1 MNNRILTSIL
11 FANIFSI
18 PYFFV
23 GNSYEF
29 AYKSASSVYS
39 SYIVLLIFISLIFYI
54 FFLGTTLFFKRKT
67 ILVLE
72 IFSIF
77 FSIFVVK
84 AFIYTSTFPTFS
96 IFLSK
101 FGISF
106 DGAVNKVIVL
116 SGIIILF
123 SVLSF
128 LFKKAGNSLFGF
140 YHFYS
145 VVLIIITFYYY
156 IFEKPIVYS
165 VNKHEVSE
173 IFYEPTNIPDKRVIF
188 VIFDELDNNLTFNGT
203 ENLKNFRKL
212 KSTSVFANNIYS
224 PSNSTLRT
232 IPHLLTGEK
241 KLIID
246 AAKRKREIK
255 IIKLLNEKDQDR
267 INQSS
272 NFINDGFRSSFE
284 NLDKE
289 EFIMNF
295 ENTIFGKIPGGERS
309 SFIIGKYFSY
319 CLIFSKIECRD
330 DKNYEMDL
338 SSTMM
343 LKLFINDYLRKFKIE
358 KRIELKQE
366 DMFMINWQMNILEDV
381 VERFDKSFLFL
392 HLHPPHIPNILYE
405 KNRKDY
411 AMKIYNERLQIA
423 DAALGKILK
432 VLDQSPKN
440 QDYLLIVTSDHSFRI
455 FNEMRPIPF
464 LVKVKGVNK
473 TIEINNKAQNSI
485 SYNLISSFFNDEI
498 KNHKDIQNKIISSI
512 TK

>member
-1 MNNRILTSIL
+1 
-11 FANIFSI
+11 
-18 PYFFV
+18 
-23 GNSYEF
+23 
-29 AYKSASSVYS
+29 
-39 SYIVLLIFISLIFYI
+39 
-54 FFLGTTLFFKRKT
+54 
-67 ILVLE
+67 
-72 IFSIF
+72 
-77 FSIFVVK
+77 
-84 AFIYTSTFPTFS
+84 
-96 IFLSK
+96 
-101 FGISF
+101 
-106 DGAVNKVIVL
+106 
-116 SGIIILF
+116 
-123 SVLSF
+123 
-128 LFKKAGNSLFGF
+128 
-140 YHFYS
+140 
-145 VVLIIITFYYY
+145 
-156 IFEKPIVYS
+156 
-165 VNKHEVSE
+165 
-173 IFYEPTNIPDKRVIF
+173 
-188 VIFDELDNNLTFNGT
+188 
-203 ENLKNFRKL
+203 
-212 KSTSVFANNIYS
+212 
-224 PSNSTLRT
+224 
-232 IPHLLTGEK
+232 
-241 KLIID
+241 
-246 AAKRKREIK
+246 
-255 IIKLLNEKDQDR
+255 
-267 INQSS
+267 
-272 NFINDGFRSSFE
+272 
-284 NLDKE
+284 
-289 EFIMNF
+289 MNF